1 MVTVDPSEHR
11 AAGDAWQVEGDST
24 AREHDPTSGEDA
36 MKRVVIVGAGRVGT
50 TIAANLVRSRAYA
63 VTLADQRPPQRLP
76 LGAAFET
83 VDAHDAAALDALC
96 RGNAAV
102 ISAAPYFLN
111 AEIARA
117 AKAARAHYFDLT
129 EDVAT
134 TKAIRALAEG
144 ATTAFMPQCGLAP
157 GFVGI
162 VAGDLAKRFDSVQAI
177 KMRVGALPRY
187 PANRLKYNL
196 TWSTDGLIN
205 EYCNPCE
212 ALRDGKLVSLQPL
225 EGLEPLVIDGVEYE
239 AFNTS
244 GGLGTLCETLAGRV
258 DTLDYKTI
266 RYPGHCEV
274 LKLLLEDLGLAR
286 KRGMLKEIFESAL
299 PGTPQDLV
307 HVLVSASGLRSGQ
320 LVQES
325 FTRTV
330 FGLGPDETAIQRTT
344 AAGACVALDL
354 VLAGRIKQ
362 QGFVRQE
369 DVPLDLFLANR
380 FAGVYGET
388 LHAAA

>member
-1 MVTVDPSEHR
+1 
-11 AAGDAWQVEGDST
+11 
-24 AREHDPTSGEDA
+24 
-36 MKRVVIVGAGRVGT
+36 MKRVLIVGAGRVGV
-50 TIAANLVRSRAYA
+50 TIAANLVRGRTYA

-76 LGAAFET
+76 VGAAFERL
-83 VDAHDAAALDALC
+83 DAHDAAALDAAC
-96 RGNAAV
+96 RGCAAV
-102 ISAAPYFLN
+102 ISAAPFFLN

-117 AKAARAHYFDLT
+117 AKAAGAHYFDLT

-144 ATTAFMPQCGLAP
+144 AATAFAPQCGLAP

-162 VAGDLAKRFDSVQAI
+162 VAGDLAKRFDETRAVR
-177 KMRVGALPRY
+177 MRVGALPRY

-196 TWSTDGLIN
+196 TWSTEGLIN

-225 EGLEPLVIDGVEYE
+225 EGLEPLMIDGVEYE

-266 RYPGHCEV
+266 RYPGHCET
-274 LKLLLEDLGLAR
+274 LKLLLDDLGLR
-286 KRGMLKEIFESAL
+286 HKRAMLKEIFEAAL
-299 PGTPQDLV
+299 PGTAQDVV
-307 HVLVSASGLRSGQ
+307 HVLVTASGLRGGQ
-320 LVQES
+320 LAQET

-330 FGLGPDETAIQRTT
+330 FGTGADDTAIQRTT
-344 AAGACVALDL
+344 AAGACVLLDL
-354 VLAGRIKQ
+354 VLSGRLPQ
-362 QGFVRQE
+362 HGFVRQE

-380 FAGVYGET
+380 FAGVYGEG
-388 LHAAA
+388 LRAAA